1 MISQAYDLPN
11 MSCHLVGNLTTTV
24 FISAWHFVGTWFFT
38 NHETKWVLRMTAGY
52 MSLQFIHK
60 CHQLVTVPSLFLW
73 QSQRSTAEIRAIT
86 MTMMPDSSLDIAV
99 KQSWNQLW
107 MLATAGQLVLLTF
120 ALFSSCFL
128 WISNSMCH
136 IYEVPTLVDSSCL
149 CNQRVFCQE
158 WTLALADKW
167 YISCKVK
174 CNSL

>member
-1 MISQAYDLPN
+1 
-11 MSCHLVGNLTTTV
+11 MSCHLVGNSTTTV

-38 NHETKWVLRMTAGY
+38 NHDVENDGWLYEPAIHSQMPPTGY
-52 MSLQFIHK
+52 SPQFVSATI
-60 CHQLVTVPSLFLW
+60 S
-73 QSQRSTAEIRAIT
+73 RSTAEIRVIT

-99 KQSWNQLW
+99 KQTWNQLW

-120 ALFSSCFL
+120 ALFSSRFL
-128 WISNSMCH
+128 WMSNSMCH
-136 IYEVPTLVDSSCL
+136 IYEVPTLVNSSCL

-174 CNSL
+174 RNS